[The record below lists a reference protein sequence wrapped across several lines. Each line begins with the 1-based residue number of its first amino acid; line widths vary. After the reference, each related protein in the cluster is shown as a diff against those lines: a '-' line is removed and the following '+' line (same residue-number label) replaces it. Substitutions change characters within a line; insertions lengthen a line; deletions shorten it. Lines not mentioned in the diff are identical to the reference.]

1 MKMNIYQNVEHLDET
16 ELDRINEIIGGP
28 TDPVVAEQEAV
39 VEDA

>member
-28 TDPVVAEQEAV
+28 PNEV
-39 VEDA
+39 VEEPAVDDA